1 VVSRFDEPLIG
12 LRLFGDTLSPSLID
26 VDSLTPRRRGFA
38 ERGACV
44 NCRTP
49 RLHLTAKREGKGGRS
64 RPFLYYLS
72 RHRGNSHGRT
82 TRRSLNGRRP
92 LWKTGRPKI
101 QHLVFGGCN
110 CRCGGRFR
118 AGLLVPQ
125 VRQRYP
131 SVRRAGLRLPG
142 ALELTTTFRRC
153 SGFGQGPGRSASSA
167 CAWTWNCIAASCRLD
182 VGGGVWRPLHRW
194 KNNQECPGRR
204 LGLRRRPSR
213 EQARRSLP

>member
-82 TRRSLNGRRP
+82 TRRSLNGRRSST
-92 LWKTGRPKI
+92 WSSVVVI
-101 QHLVFGGCN
+101 VAAVVVFALVYWF
-110 CRCGGRFR
+110 
-118 AGLLVPQ
+118 
-125 VRQRYP
+125 
-131 SVRRAGLRLPG
+131 LR
-142 ALELTTTFRRC
+142 
-153 SGFGQGPGRSASSA
+153 
-167 CAWTWNCIAASCRLD
+167 
-182 VGGGVWRPLHRW
+182 
-194 KNNQECPGRR
+194 
-204 LGLRRRPSR
+204 
-213 EQARRSLP
+213 